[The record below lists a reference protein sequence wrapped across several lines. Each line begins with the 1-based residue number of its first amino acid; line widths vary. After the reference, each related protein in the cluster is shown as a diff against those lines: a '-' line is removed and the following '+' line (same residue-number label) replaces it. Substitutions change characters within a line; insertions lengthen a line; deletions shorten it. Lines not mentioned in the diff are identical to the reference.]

1 MDGTFRNRVEER
13 LKAQKMT
20 QRELATKLGVSEVT
34 VSRWLKDGDGGRNP
48 SVQTLQKI
56 AAILGTTPDYLLGRS
71 DESKN
76 DKSKN
81 NSIDW
86 GAILTGTALTAT
98 AVIGIVALAKAM
110 GAINDKDKE
119 QIEAILNRDDKGG
132 K

>member
-1 MDGTFRNRVEER
+1 MDGTFRNRVEEQ

-20 QRELATKLGVSEVT
+20 QRELAAKLDVSEVT

-56 AAILGTTPDYLLGRS
+56 ADILGTTPDYLLGRT
-71 DESKN
+71 DKSKN
-76 DKSKN
+76 DKPKS

-98 AVIGIVALAKAM
+98 AVIGIVALAKAA
-110 GAINDKDKE
+110 GKLNDKDKQ
-119 QIEAILNRDDKGG
+119 QIEDILERE
-132 K
+132 